1 MYYMLDVKQQYI
13 RMLYF
18 RDNGFI
24 LWSGEEFSLQST
36 GKLAKGQLDVV
47 WGSLMSQSDLIVLV
61 QRYGTTSHRKFLRKF

>member
-1 MYYMLDVKQQYI
+1 MLDVKHKYI
-13 RMLYF
+13 KRLYF

-47 WGSLMSQSDLIVLV
+47 
-61 QRYGTTSHRKFLRKF
+61 

>member
-1 MYYMLDVKQQYI
+1 MLDVRQQNI

-24 LWSGEEFSLQST
+24 PWSGDEFSLQSS

-47 WGSLMSQSDLIVLV
+47 
-61 QRYGTTSHRKFLRKF
+61 

>member
-1 MYYMLDVKQQYI
+1 MLDIKLQHI

-24 LWSGEEFSLQST
+24 QWSGDEFSPQST

-47 WGSLMSQSDLIVLV
+47 WDSLMSQSHLITLV
-61 QRYGTTSHRKFLRKF
+61 PR